1 METVIYQYKFVFDTD
16 EPGQKERE
24 LNKKFLES
32 ICVCNSGNTNSIKLI
47 KDPVTQQV
55 PLKVIDSENVTMEM
69 LSQNDFMLV
78 SNLPLTSQKLYY
90 SISGSK
96 IVLDDNDFPQFS
108 QAIEQSIRTPV
119 LS

>member
-1 METVIYQYKFVFDTD
+1 MK
-16 EPGQKERE
+16 

-78 SNLPLTSQKLYY
+78 
-90 SISGSK
+90 
-96 IVLDDNDFPQFS
+96 
-108 QAIEQSIRTPV
+108 
-119 LS
+119 